1 MVSGEGEVRSL
12 AITPTWS
19 VATVLTAL
27 VVVSLLVERSIHR
40 LAHWLHASKR
50 KALFHAL
57 ETMKDELMLLGF
69 LSLLLTATASYISR
83 ICIPSKYYKSFFY
96 PCSVHQFEDAESGDE
111 PEKPARKLL
120 GLVFP
125 TGKTM
130 RRVLSSGAEA
140 SSSCKEGEEPFV
152 SLEGLE
158 QLHRFIFV
166 MAVTHIFYSCLTMVL
181 AIIKIYTWRDWENE
195 AQTNTQANLKEISR
209 ALTVRRQST
218 FVKYHTSTTWSRN
231 KFFAWVVCFLRQFGQ
246 TVTKAD
252 YLTLRMGFVTNHN
265 LPFKYDFHSYMIR
278 SMEDEFKQIVG
289 LSAPLWGFVIAF
301 MLFNVHGTNLYF
313 WISFIPIILI
323 LLLGAKL
330 QHIIA
335 TLALENVGANASAGV
350 KVTPR
355 DELFWFN
362 KPELLLSLIH
372 FIIFE
377 NAFEMASFFWIWWQ
391 FGFNSCFITRHLFV
405 YIRLV
410 LGFVVQFLCSYST
423 LPLYA
428 LVTQMG
434 TKFKAALISTKIRE
448 SIHGWGKEAKKRRKL
463 GVAADGTTTD
473 DSTVR
478 SSERGIIDS
487 GNDILN
493 SNGHQRDRHNIDE
506 DDIQS
511 YHHNINVPG
520 EIELQNEALTTMA
533 SNEDPLLGTSSQ
545 YRSVSFVSPQPS
557 EARQKASNFLRSFT
571 QPQQR
576 Q

>member
-1 MVSGEGEVRSL
+1 MRSL

-19 VATVLTAL
+19 VATVLTVL

-40 LAHWLHASKR
+40 LGHWLHASKR

-83 ICIPSKYYKSFFY
+83 ICIPSKYYKPFFY
-96 PCSVHQFEDAESGDE
+96 PCYVHQFDDAESGDE
-111 PEKPARKLL
+111 HEKPARKLL
-120 GLVFP
+120 GLVFS
-125 TGKTM
+125 TGNTW
-130 RRVLSSGAEA
+130 RRVLSIEAGA
-140 SSSCKEGEEPFV
+140 SHCKEGEEPFV

-181 AIIKIYTWRDWENE
+181 AIVKIYTWRDWENE
-195 AQTNTQANLKEISR
+195 AHANTHANLKEISR
-209 ALTVRRQST
+209 VLTLRRQST
-218 FVKYHTSTTWSRN
+218 FVKYHTATTWSRN
-231 KFFAWVVCFLRQFGQ
+231 RFFAWVVCFLRQFGQ

-252 YLTLRMGFVTNHN
+252 YITLRMGFVTNHN

-301 MLFNVHGTNLYF
+301 MLFNVHDANLYF
-313 WISFIPIILI
+313 WISFVPIVLILI
-323 LLLGAKL
+323 LGAKL

-335 TLALENVGANASAGV
+335 TLALENVGANASPGV

-377 NAFEMASFFWIWWQ
+377 NAFELASFFWVWWQ
-391 FGFNSCFITRHLFV
+391 FGFHSCFISRHQFV
-405 YIRLV
+405 YIRLG
-410 LGFVVQFLCSYST
+410 LGFIVQFLCSYST

-434 TKFKAALISTKIRE
+434 TNFKAALISPKIRE
-448 SIHGWGKEAKKRRKL
+448 SIHGWGKEAKKRRKH

-487 GNDILN
+487 SKGNLN
-493 SNGHQRDRHNIDE
+493 SNGHQMDRPNIDE
-506 DDIQS
+506 DYSQS
-511 YHHNINVPG
+511 YHHNIDGPG
-520 EIELQNEALTTMA
+520 EIELQNEAFTTMV
-533 SNEDPLLGTSSQ
+533 SNEDPLLGTASQ
-545 YRSVSFVSPQPS
+545 YRSVSFMSSQPS
-557 EARQKASNFLRSFT
+557 ESRQKPSNFLRSFT
-571 QPQQR
+571 QPQLR

>member
-1 MVSGEGEVRSL
+1 MVSEEAEARSL

-19 VATVLTAL
+19 VATVLTVL
-27 VVVSLLVERSIHR
+27 VGISLLVERSIHR
-40 LAHWLHASKR
+40 LSHWLHASKR

-57 ETMKDELMLLGF
+57 ETMKEELMLLGF
-69 LSLLLTATASYISR
+69 LSLTLTATSSYISR
-83 ICIPSKYYKSFFY
+83 ICIPSKYFKSFFY
-96 PCSVHQFEDAESGDE
+96 PCSVGAFEDAESGDE
-111 PEKPARKLL
+111 TEKPARKLL
-120 GLVFP
+120 GLVFS
-125 TGKTM
+125 TGSIS
-130 RRVLSSGAEA
+130 RRVLSSAVTN
-140 SSSCKEGEEPFV
+140 SCKKGEEPFV
-152 SLEGLE
+152 SWEGLE

-181 AIIKIYTWRDWENE
+181 AILKIYTWRDWENE
-195 AQTNTQANLKEISR
+195 AHANTHANLKEISR
-209 ALTVRRQST
+209 MLTVRRQST
-218 FVKYHTSTTWSRN
+218 FVNYHSSTTWSRSR
-231 KFFAWVVCFLRQFGQ
+231 FFAWVVCFFRQFGQ

-265 LPFKYDFHSYMIR
+265 LAFKYDFHSYMIR

-289 LSAPLWGFVIAF
+289 ISAPLWGFVIVF
-301 MLFNVHGTNLYF
+301 MLCNVHGTNLYF

-323 LLLGAKL
+323 LIVGAKL

-335 TLALENVGANASAGV
+335 TLALESVGAAESPGV
-350 KVTPR
+350 KVNPR

-372 FIIFE
+372 FILFE
-377 NAFEMASFFWIWWQ
+377 NAFELASFFWVWWQ
-391 FGFNSCFITRHLFV
+391 FGFNSCFIYHHVFV
-405 YIRLV
+405 YIRLI

-434 TKFKAALISTKIRE
+434 TKFKAALISTQIRE

-463 GVAADGTTTD
+463 GVTGDGTTTD

-478 SSERGIIDS
+478 SPERSTIDS
-487 GNDILN
+487 
-493 SNGHQRDRHNIDE
+493 ST
-506 DDIQS
+506 
-511 YHHNINVPG
+511 G
-520 EIELQNEALTTMA
+520 EIEMQNETLTAMA
-533 SNEDPLLGTSSQ
+533 SNEDPLLGAVSQ
-545 YRSVSFVSPQPS
+545 YRSVSSVSSQPL

-571 QPQQR
+571 QPQLR